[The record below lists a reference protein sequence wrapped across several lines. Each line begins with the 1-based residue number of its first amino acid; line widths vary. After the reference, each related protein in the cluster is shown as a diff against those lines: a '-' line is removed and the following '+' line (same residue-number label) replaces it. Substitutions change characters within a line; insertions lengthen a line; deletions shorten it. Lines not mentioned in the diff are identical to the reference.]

1 MVRLIKSF
9 WAYAWIAVALATPC
23 SAGDMLHSPWDTP
36 VKPTETGYV
45 CPEAPRLAHNL
56 DLDGY
61 YIDSHYS
68 IVDEAK
74 KKAYEERSEPFTRLS
89 QLVVH
94 AADAYRTT
102 GSQSAAECVITLLDA
117 AAKDKALTGRMMT
130 SQATYVQDWSL
141 SAWAIGYLKV
151 RSSGS
156 GSVQQT
162 AEITSWLKNLAL
174 KNRDYYESKAMDPY
188 SDAHNN
194 LLYWAGLA
202 ISAAGIAANDHKL
215 FNWGMNAYKQ
225 GVRDITADGTLPLEM
240 NRAGKA
246 LHYHLYAL
254 GPLIMLAELGESN
267 GLDMYAKRNYAIK
280 RLVKRCVAGLLDPSY
295 FVQHTGVPQDM
306 QRGIGAEEIGWA
318 KPYLR
323 RFPDAKILALLAK
336 AESLSYTTW
345 GGLPPD

>member
-1 MVRLIKSF
+1 MAADR
-9 WAYAWIAVALATPC
+9 
-23 SAGDMLHSPWDTP
+23 LHSPWDAP
-36 VKPTETGYV
+36 VKPTEMGYV
-45 CPEAPRLAHNL
+45 CPEAPRLARGL
-56 DLDGY
+56 ALDGY

-68 IVDEAK
+68 IVDERK
-74 KKAYEERSEPFTRLS
+74 KKTYEERAEPFTHLS
-89 QLVVH
+89 DLVVE
-94 AADAYRTT
+94 AANAYRTT
-102 GSQSAAECVITLLDA
+102 GSQSAADCVITLLDA

-130 SQATYVQDWSL
+130 NQATYVQGWSL
-141 SAWAIGYLKV
+141 SAWAISYLKV
-151 RSSGS
+151 RSNGS
-156 GSVQQT
+156 GSTQQA
-162 AEITSWLKNLAL
+162 AEITSWLKNLAI
-174 KNRDYYESKAMDPY
+174 KNRDYYDAKAMNPY

-215 FNWGMNAYKQ
+215 FIWGMNAYKE

-267 GLDMYAKRNYAIK
+267 GLDLYARKNYAIK

-295 FVQHTGVPQDM
+295 FVQHTVVPQDM
-306 QRGIGAEEIGWA
+306 QGGIGAEEIGWA

-323 RFPDAKILALLAK
+323 RFPDAKISALLAK

-345 GGLPPD
+345 GGLSPD